1 MPYLN
6 SNNVII
12 RNSNAM
18 DTVKLIDMLSK
29 LGVIKKKKRRA
40 TKKTQQPQPE
50 IQETPAQ
57 SAQRFLTSRPVIS
70 LQQNPDTAKMV
81 DIERIRRETFGHIAR
96 LTDTVEQQ
104 REDMTQANRM
114 IATQRIKRFQQPTE
128 QEIDDESVNV
138 EGVDAGSAI
147 PSVNDNDM
155 DRHGANDATEEKSN
169 DRLVVYAGE
178 NNEGSAANDDDDNG
192 FVDPGQPEMSDE
204 SVVTNTA
211 DEQQDWLDN
220 ASQEDEQ
227 TPVEEQ
233 LPLDETT
240 REQPQIEEQLPPNE
254 STRNIF
260 DEPEEQL
267 QSAQAQ
273 AQAQAQEQINR
284 RERGPGKYD
293 GKAIT
298 EALTM
303 LGVSDIA
310 KNKSEINNLGRIELG
325 QLFTELEKQG
335 VRVPFVGTVPEKKER
350 LSRELERIGSN
361 ILRKKKND

>member
-81 DIERIRRETFGHIAR
+81 DIERIRREAFGHIGR
-96 LTDTVEQQ
+96 LTDAVERQRDEMDEQQ
-104 REDMTQANRM
+104 RMV
-114 IATQRIKRFQQPTE
+114 ATPRIRRFQEPTE
-128 QEIDDESVNV
+128 EEIIDESVDV
-138 EGVDAGSAI
+138 EGIDEGSAI
-147 PSVNDNDM
+147 PSVNEAEM
-155 DRHGANDATEEKSN
+155 DRLGANDATEEMQN
-169 DRLVVYAGE
+169 DRLVGYAGE
-178 NNEGSAANDDDDNG
+178 DDEGFVANSDDDNG

-227 TPVEEQ
+227 
-233 LPLDETT
+233 
-240 REQPQIEEQLPPNE
+240 LPPDE

-267 QSAQAQ
+267 PSAQAQ
-273 AQAQAQEQINR
+273 AAEPEPEPEPRLRAG
-284 RERGPGKYD
+284 RGTNPYD
-293 GKAIT
+293 RKSI
-298 EALTM
+298 ENALAT
-303 LGVSDIA
+303 LNLLKIA
-310 KNKSEINNLGRIELG
+310 KNRSQVNKLDYPKLNIIAAKLEENGINVPDLPQITVTPNGRLKSKISLRRDAVSEA
-325 QLFTELEKQG
+325 LET
-335 VRVPFVGTVPEKKER
+335 FA
-350 LSRELERIGSN
+350 
-361 ILRKKKND
+361 RK

>member
-81 DIERIRRETFGHIAR
+81 DIERIRREAFGHIGR
-96 LTDTVEQQ
+96 LTDTVERQ
-104 REDMTQANRM
+104 RDEMDEQRRM
-114 IATQRIKRFQQPTE
+114 VAMPRIRRSQEPTE
-128 QEIDDESVNV
+128 EEIIDESVDV
-138 EGVDAGSAI
+138 EGIDEGSAI
-147 PSVNDNDM
+147 PSVNEAEM

-169 DRLVVYAGE
+169 DRLVGYAGE
-178 NNEGSAANDDDDNG
+178 DDEGFVANSDDDNG
-192 FVDPGQPEMSDE
+192 FVDPGEPEMGDE

-227 TPVEEQ
+227 
-233 LPLDETT
+233 
-240 REQPQIEEQLPPNE
+240 LPPDE

-267 QSAQAQ
+267 PSAQAQ
-273 AQAQAQEQINR
+273 EPEPEPRLRAG
-284 RERGPGKYD
+284 RGASKYD
-293 GKAIT
+293 TKAIST
-298 EALTM
+298 ALTS
-303 LGVSDIA
+303 LGLTEIA
-310 KNKSEINNLGRIELG
+310 KNKAEINNLKMFQVSQIFDILKENGITRSGYEGMNAKDRKDLLAEELSKYG
-325 QLFTELEKQG
+325 EML
-335 VRVPFVGTVPEKKER
+335 
-350 LSRELERIGSN
+350 
-361 ILRKKKND
+361 LRKKND

>member
-1 MPYLN
+1 
-6 SNNVII
+6 
-12 RNSNAM
+12 M
-18 DTVKLIDMLSK
+18 DTVKLVDMLSK

-40 TKKTQQPQPE
+40 AKKAKMVQPE
-50 IQETPAQ
+50 VQETPAEM
-57 SAQRFLTSRPVIS
+57 AQRFLTSRPVIN
-70 LQQNPDTAKMV
+70 LQQSPDTAKTA

-96 LTDTVEQQ
+96 LTDTVERQ
-104 REDMTQANRM
+104 RAEMAQPNR
-114 IATQRIKRFQQPTE
+114 IVAIPRIRRSQEPTE
-128 QEIDDESVNV
+128 EEIDDESVNV
-138 EGVDAGSAI
+138 EGIDEGSAI

-178 NNEGSAANDDDDNG
+178 NNEGSAANDDDNNG

-204 SVVTNTA
+204 SVVTNVA

-227 TPVEEQ
+227 
-233 LPLDETT
+233 LPPDEST
-240 REQPQIEEQLPPNE
+240 REQPQFEEQLPPDE

-267 QSAQAQ
+267 PSAQAQ
-273 AQAQAQEQINR
+273 VQAPEQAQEQINR
-284 RERGPGKYD
+284 RGRGPDKYD

-310 KNKSEINNLGRIELG
+310 KNRSEINNLGRIELG
-325 QLFTELEKQG
+325 QLFTELEKEG

>member
-1 MPYLN
+1 
-6 SNNVII
+6 
-12 RNSNAM
+12 M

-50 IQETPAQ
+50 IQEASAQ
-57 SAQRFLTSRPVIS
+57 SAQRFLTSRPVIN

-81 DIERIRRETFGHIAR
+81 DIERIRREAFGHIAR

-138 EGVDAGSAI
+138 EGVNAESAI

-204 SVVTNTA
+204 SVVTNVV

-227 TPVEEQ
+227 
-233 LPLDETT
+233 
-240 REQPQIEEQLPPNE
+240 LPPDE

-267 QSAQAQ
+267 PSAQAPEPEPEPRIR
-273 AQAQAQEQINR
+273 AG
-284 RERGPGKYD
+284 RGTNPYD
-293 GKAIT
+293 RKSI
-298 EALTM
+298 ENALAT
-303 LGVSDIA
+303 LNLLKIA
-310 KNKSEINNLGRIELG
+310 KNRSQVNKLDYPKLNIIAAKLEENGVNVPDLPQITVTPNGRLKSKISLRRDAVSEA
-325 QLFTELEKQG
+325 LET
-335 VRVPFVGTVPEKKER
+335 FA
-350 LSRELERIGSN
+350 
-361 ILRKKKND
+361 RK